1 MYIGGTSADVPT
13 GPEYYT
19 INSATSTGSATT
31 TANTITPGT
40 AETLTGMT
48 MIFSGG
54 ASSSA
59 AQTVT
64 VGKVTGGTYSA
75 TAMTCTVPANTTE
88 SCTYSGSISIASGS
102 SINMAAIG
110 NSLHTDFWFVTYTN
124 P

>member
-1 MYIGGTSADVPT
+1 MYIGGTNADVPT
-13 GPEYYT
+13 GPEYYI
-19 INSATSTGSATT
+19 INSGTSTGSGAN

-64 VGKVTGGTYSA
+64 VGKITGGTYSA
-75 TAMTCTVPANTTE
+75 TAMTCTVAANTTE
-88 SCTYSGSISIASGS
+88 SCTYAGSVSIPSGS